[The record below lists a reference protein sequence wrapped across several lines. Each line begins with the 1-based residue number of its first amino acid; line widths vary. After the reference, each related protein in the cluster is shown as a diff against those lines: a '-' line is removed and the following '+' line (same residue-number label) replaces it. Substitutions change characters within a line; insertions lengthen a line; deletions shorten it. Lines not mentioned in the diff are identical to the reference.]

1 MINTNKILSF
11 KNKKL
16 DPSIVNTDQIKNIV
30 LYLANTLDSKLD
42 GDIVELGCYVGET
55 SKYIAKTI
63 EESGYDKKYFVYDS
77 FEGLPDLSKFEENTG
92 WKPRTLNTTE
102 EIFTSNFE
110 INDVPLPTITKSWFK
125 DIKANQLPDKICF
138 AFLDGDFYTSIYESL
153 EKVYDRVVDGGYI
166 LVHDYKRPDLPG
178 VEAAILEYFRINK
191 LELHIIEACEQLAV
205 IRKNKKPE
213 KISTPKSRYTIVTGL
228 WDIGRDKLKD
238 GWSRGYSHYLE
249 KFDELLKSDF
259 NMIIFGD
266 EDLEQFVKERR
277 SDYNTQFVLRDVNW
291 IKNMP
296 FFDKIQEIR
305 NDPKWFTQA
314 GWLADSTQAKLEL
327 YNPLVMSKVF
337 LLHDAKILDKFDSEF
352 MFWLDAGI
360 TNTVHYGYFT
370 HDKVLNKLPGVLDK
384 FLFVSF
390 PYPDGG
396 EIHGFTRS
404 KMNEF
409 AQTENVEYVC
419 RAGFFG
425 GPKSMISEINSIYY
439 SLLNNTLSEGY
450 MGTEES
456 IFTLMTYLHPQLF
469 TRFTIEGNGL
479 LGKFF
484 EDLKDLKVE
493 EKTKSI
499 DTRVLSGVS
508 LYVITFNSPKQFAI
522 LCDSYLKHPGF
533 IKETKNYLL
542 DNSTDVSTFKE
553 YEKLCD
559 KYNFTHIKKDN
570 LGICG
575 GRQFIAEHFDQSDS
589 KYCIFLEDDMTLC
602 AKNTPPCKNG
612 FSRYTDNLFYKIIK
626 IMDKEKFDFLKFSFS
641 EFFGDNSIQWAWYN
655 VPQVVRERFWPNNK
669 KLPQMGLDP
678 NAPRTE
684 FKNINILE
692 GLGYITGDIYYC
704 NWPQIISKQGNK
716 TMFIN
721 TKWASPFEQTW
732 MSYMYQLTK
741 EGELNGSLLL
751 LSPIEH
757 NRFDHYPSKL
767 RREN

>member
-30 LYLANTLDSKLD
+30 LYLANTLDSKVD

-138 AFLDGDFYTSIYESL
+138 AFLDGDFYTSIYDSL

-213 KISTPKSRYTIVTGL
+213 KICTPKSRYTIVTGL

-277 SDYNTQFVLRDVNW
+277 SDYNTQFVLRDINW

-305 NDPKWFTQA
+305 NNPEWFTQA

-370 HDKVLNKLPGVLDK
+370 HDKVLNKLPDVLDK

-425 GPKSMISEINSIYY
+425 GPKAMISEINSIYY
-439 SLLNNTLSEGY
+439 SLLNNTLNEGY

-484 EDLKDLKVE
+484 EDLKNLKVE
-493 EKTKSI
+493 EKNKSI

-533 IKETKNYLL
+533 IKDTKNYLL
-542 DNSTDVSTFKE
+542 DNSTDASTFKD
-553 YEKLCD
+553 YAKLCE

-602 AKNTPPCKNG
+602 AKNTPSCKNG

-716 TMFIN
+716 TIFIN
-721 TKWASPFEQTW
+721 TKWA
-732 MSYMYQLTK
+732 
-741 EGELNGSLLL
+741 
-751 LSPIEH
+751 
-757 NRFDHYPSKL
+757 
-767 RREN
+767 